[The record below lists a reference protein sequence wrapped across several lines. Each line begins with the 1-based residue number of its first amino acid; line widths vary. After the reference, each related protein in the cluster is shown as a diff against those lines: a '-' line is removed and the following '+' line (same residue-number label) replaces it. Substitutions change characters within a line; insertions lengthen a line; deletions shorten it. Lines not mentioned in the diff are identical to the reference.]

1 MGRRISTGVL
11 PGGVGFLSFDTTN
24 ITTVKDN
31 ENLVLTADGTG
42 IVDVQKDLTLSA
54 GNLTVNAQG
63 DVRFADSD
71 SSNYVA
77 IQGPATVGTNYTIT
91 LPSAV
96 AGANGYALKST
107 TGGVTSW
114 GPADPFAGTYST
126 ETTSFAAAA
135 FNCYFV
141 DTSGGVVTATLPSSP
156 AVGDT
161 IRFIDVAGEFNNIN
175 FIVSRNGKLIM
186 SATEDLTVSTINAAF
201 DMIFSGDTYGWRIF
215 AV

>member
-42 IVDVQKDLTLSA
+42 IVDVQKDLTLTA

-126 ETTSFAAAA
+126 QTTSFATAA

-141 DTSGGVVTATLPSSP
+141 NTSGGVVTATLPSSP

-161 IRFIDVAGEFNNIN
+161 IRFLDVAKTFDTNSLT
-175 FIVSRNGKLIM
+175 VARNGKLIQGDAADM
-186 SATEDLTVSTINAAF
+186 TVSTESAAF
-201 DMIFSGDTYGWRIF
+201 DLIFSGDTFGWRIF
-215 AV
+215 SV